1 MSPAFRLE
9 GMAFLLRR
17 HIMRKLILI
26 LTIVFSLAVIG
37 EAARWDSIIAEY
49 RGVFIGTAR
58 DQVLEKLGKPEN
70 EFPGEDD
77 FNVSDTETVRVFYDE
92 GKKVKAIVITFS
104 GKLDTAPKPSDVLG
118 ETAEPKPDGGI
129 YKMVRVEDK
138 GFWVSYVKTAGD
150 NPSVMI
156 TVQALKST

>member
-1 MSPAFRLE
+1 
-9 GMAFLLRR
+9 
-17 HIMRKLILI
+17 MRKLILI
-26 LTIVFSLAVIG
+26 LSIAFSLAAIG

-58 DQVLEKLGKPEN
+58 DQVHEKLGKPEN
-70 EFPGEDD
+70 EFAGEDD
-77 FNVSDTETVRVFYDE
+77 FKVSDTETVRVFYDDS
-92 GKKVKAIVITFS
+92 KKVKAMVITFS
-104 GKLDTAPKPSDVLG
+104 GKLDAAPKPTEVLG

-156 TVQALKST
+156 TVQALKSS